1 MSCQMN
7 LLSHSLQAFDQ
18 NGDLVDLDVIQKLDA
33 IFDDFRVFVKITD
46 KLRNA
51 QELLRKDAEEF
62 DWENL

>member
-1 MSCQMN
+1 MNSC
-7 LLSHSLQAFDQ
+7 SLIQQAFDQ

-33 IFDDFRVFVKITD
+33 IFNDFRVFVKITD

>member
-1 MSCQMN
+1 MQGLILSYMI
-7 LLSHSLQAFDQ
+7 LLLQ
-18 NGDLVDLDVIQKLDA
+18 LDA
-33 IFDDFRVFVKITD
+33 IFNDFRVFVKITD

>member
-1 MSCQMN
+1 M
-7 LLSHSLQAFDQ
+7 LSHSLQAFDQ
-18 NGDLVDLDVIQKLDA
+18 NGDLVDLDVIQKLDP
-33 IFDDFRVFVKITD
+33 IFNDFRVFVKITD